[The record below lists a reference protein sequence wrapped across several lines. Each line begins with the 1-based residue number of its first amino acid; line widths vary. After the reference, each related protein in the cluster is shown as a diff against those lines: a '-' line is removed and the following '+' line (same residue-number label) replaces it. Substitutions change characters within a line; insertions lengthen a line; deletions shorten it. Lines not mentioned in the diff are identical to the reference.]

1 MDLHHV
7 HLFCSDIEATVQ
19 WWIEMMGAEVAFDG
33 EMGGSRNVFM
43 RIGEGRL
50 HLYDQHPKGDKKNA
64 VHHIGIRCTN
74 LVQIYDTLKGKGVV
88 FGAVC
93 GSSVVGDILCAL
105 HRMASCWN
113 FLKLI
118 LIRWKRLWLDIS
130 PMQPCKHRYG

>member
-19 WWIEMMGAEVAFDG
+19 WWTEMMGAEVAFDG

-50 HLYDQHPKGDKKNA
+50 HLYDQHPRGDEKNA

-74 LVQIYDTLKGKGVV
+74 LVQIYETLRGKGVAFRSGV
-88 FGAVC
+88 REFGSWRYIMCPAPD
-93 GSSVVGDILCAL
+93 GILL
-105 HRMASCWN
+105 EL
-113 FLKLI
+113 FEI
-118 LIRWKRLWLDIS
+118 DLDQIEE
-130 PMQPCKHRYG
+130 PLARYFSDAAM